1 MNRTA
6 KLALSLAALLIAAI
20 PPAQAQNRPRET
32 IQVGLIDR
40 TFFPQPVFV
49 AIQNGYFA
57 DEGLNANIRFIRS
70 GEGQAAGLTKGDLH
84 IVMSSPEGII
94 HNAERGGP
102 LRMIAANSGKLSHF
116 IITQK
121 KFAKVED
128 LKGGTVGILTMTEGS
143 FFNWQEI
150 AQKHGLKFPE
160 DYKVLE
166 TAGAGARHHLL
177 VDGKIDVGLQSI
189 PWAYVAEDAGFNNLG
204 AAADY
209 VPEWQFTVYN
219 VNGEWA
225 KANARKVEGFLRAI
239 LRATDWIYRNRAQ
252 AAEIAAREL
261 NIKPAYAERAWDF
274 YTKTGTLTRDLSFT
288 EAGPPQGVRDADQGR
303 PAAEGCELRHVEI
316 CRRPLSQAGARDRQI
331 RSISESA
338 PIPPARADDDDEQAE
353 RQVDRDD
360 LADAVEVGAAVGQSE
375 AATARLSLSH
385 GPWNSQRNS
394 AIITQPRPC
403 IRLMCSGRRAKPPK
417 VMNTIQ

>member
-1 MNRTA
+1 MGIA
-6 KLALSLAALLIAAI
+6 SKLALCLVALTCVATL
-20 PPAQAQNRPRET
+20 PAQAQNRPRET

-70 GEGQAAGLTKGDLH
+70 GEGQAAGLTKGELH

-219 VNGEWA
+219 VNGDWA

-288 EAGPPQGVRDADQGR
+288 EAGLRKVFETQIKAGLLPKDAKFDMSKY
-303 PAAEGCELRHVEI
+303 VD
-316 CRRPLSQAGARDRQI
+316 DRYLK
-331 RSISESA
+331 R
-338 PIPPARADDDDEQAE
+338 ARATVKFD
-353 RQVDRDD
+353 
-360 LADAVEVGAAVGQSE
+360 
-375 AATARLSLSH
+375 
-385 GPWNSQRNS
+385 PN
-394 AIITQPRPC
+394 
-403 IRLMCSGRRAKPPK
+403 PK
-417 VMNTIQ
+417 

>member
-1 MNRTA
+1 MLRASVQTA
-6 KLALSLAALLIAAI
+6 SSILGWVAALLALLAG
-20 PPAQAQNRPRET
+20 PTSAQAQHRARET

-57 DEGLNANIRFIRS
+57 DEGFNANIRFIRS
-70 GEGQAAGLTKGDLH
+70 GEGQAAGLIKGDLNF
-84 IVMSSPEGII
+84 VLSSVEGII
-94 HNAERGGP
+94 QNVERGGP

-121 KFAKVED
+121 KFTKVED

-166 TAGAGARHHLL
+166 TAGAGARHRLL
-177 VDGKIDVGLQSI
+177 LDGKIDVGLQSI

-204 AAADY
+204 AASDY

-219 VNGEWA
+219 VNGDWA
-225 KANARKVEGFLRAI
+225 KANPRKVEGFLRAI
-239 LRATDWIYRNRAQ
+239 LRATDWIYRHRAE
-252 AAEIAAREL
+252 ATEIAAREL
-261 NIKPAYAERAWDF
+261 SIKPAYAERAWDH

-288 EAGPPQGVRDADQGR
+288 EAGLRKVFETQLKAGLLPADTKFDMSKYIADSYLKR
-303 PAAEGCELRHVEI
+303 
-316 CRRPLSQAGARDRQI
+316 
-331 RSISESA
+331 
-338 PIPPARADDDDEQAE
+338 ARATVKYD
-353 RQVDRDD
+353 
-360 LADAVEVGAAVGQSE
+360 
-375 AATARLSLSH
+375 
-385 GPWNSQRNS
+385 
-394 AIITQPRPC
+394 
-403 IRLMCSGRRAKPPK
+403 K
-417 VMNTIQ
+417 

>member
-1 MNRTA
+1 MKRTA
-6 KLALSLAALLIAAI
+6 LFVLLLVLLQAI
-20 PPAQAQNRPRET
+20 PAQSQKYPQRQT

-70 GEGQAAGLTKGDLH
+70 GEGQAAGLTKGELQSCCRRRRH
-84 IVMSSPEGII
+84 HPERRAWRTAAHDRGELRQAQPF
-94 HNAERGGP
+94 HHHAEEVRQGRGP
-102 LRMIAANSGKLSHF
+102 
-116 IITQK
+116 
-121 KFAKVED
+121 E
-128 LKGGTVGILTMTEGS
+128 GGTVGILTMTEGS

-219 VNGEWA
+219 VNGDWA

-239 LRATDWIYRNRAQ
+239 LRATDWIYRNRAE

-274 YTKTGTLTRDLSFT
+274 YTTTGTLTRDLSFT
-288 EAGPPQGVRDADQGR
+288 EAGLRKVFETQIKAGLLPKDARFDMSKYVDDRYLKRAQGDGEIRCRPQVTQG
-303 PAAEGCELRHVEI
+303 ACL
-316 CRRPLSQAGARDRQI
+316 
-331 RSISESA
+331 
-338 PIPPARADDDDEQAE
+338 
-353 RQVDRDD
+353 
-360 LADAVEVGAAVGQSE
+360 
-375 AATARLSLSH
+375 
-385 GPWNSQRNS
+385 
-394 AIITQPRPC
+394 
-403 IRLMCSGRRAKPPK
+403 
-417 VMNTIQ
+417 

>member
-1 MNRTA
+1 MRIAA
-6 KLALSLAALLIAAI
+6 KLALSFLTLACATISS
-20 PPAQAQNRPRET
+20 AQAENRVRET

-70 GEGQAAGLTKGDLH
+70 GEGQAAGLMKGDLH
-84 IVMSSPEGII
+84 IVLSSVEGILQ
-94 HNAERGGP
+94 NAQQGGP

-121 KFAKVED
+121 KFTKVED

-143 FFNWQEI
+143 FWNWQEI
-150 AQKHGLKFPE
+150 GLKHGLKYPD
-160 DYKVLE
+160 DYKVMQ

-177 VDGKIDVGLQSI
+177 LEGKIDVGLQSI

-219 VNGEWA
+219 ANSEWA
-225 KANARKVEGFLRAI
+225 KANASKVEGFLRAI
-239 LRATDWIYRNRAQ
+239 LRATDWIYRNRAA

-274 YTKTGTLTRDLSFT
+274 YTRTGTLTRDLSFT
-288 EAGPPQGVRDADQGR
+288 EAG
-303 PAAEGCELRHVEI
+303 LRKVFET
-316 CRRPLSQAGARDRQI
+316 QVKAGLLPGALQFDMSRYI
-331 RSISESA
+331 AGGYLE
-338 PIPPARADDDDEQAE
+338 RAK
-353 RQVDRDD
+353 
-360 LADAVEVGAAVGQSE
+360 
-375 AATARLSLSH
+375 ATA
-385 GPWNSQRNS
+385 
-394 AIITQPRPC
+394 
-403 IRLMCSGRRAKPPK
+403 KFD
-417 VMNTIQ
+417 